1 MKISSII
8 CVVIF
13 TSIQLNAQINSQ
25 FINHLVIAEQHK
37 EHLTY
42 LNSIANK
49 YGLSDSLTYYM
60 VKYHLLHK
68 DYGSFQNEIKN
79 CILCFQ
85 DSSLMK
91 YSATKLFKHSISA
104 TKQFW
109 KLDSISGIGISRR
122 SLLKKSF
129 DLINNPNLSKE
140 FLPYELEIHFNEYTF
155 VNKKKEWIAGALS
168 TVIPGLG
175 KLYIG
180 RPNSFVGSFI
190 SNVFY
195 GITAFESINKLGIK
209 NAYSLI
215 STGAFGGFYLSNII
229 GVVHDLK
236 RIKNEKKKHFLYEV
250 ATYQSA
256 GIYLYE

>member
-8 CVVIF
+8 FVVL
-13 TSIQLNAQINSQ
+13 SISIRLNAQINSQ
-25 FINHLVIAEQHK
+25 FIHHLVLADQHK

-42 LNSIANK
+42 LNSIDSS
-49 YGLSDSLTYYM
+49 YGLSDSLTYYR
-60 VKYHLLHK
+60 VKYHLLLK

-79 CILCFQ
+79 CTLCFQ
-85 DSSLMK
+85 DSSLLN
-91 YSATKLFKHSISA
+91 YSATKLFKHSIRA
-104 TKQFW
+104 TEQLW
-109 KLDSISGIGISRR
+109 KLDSIRGIGISRR

-129 DLINNPNLSKE
+129 DLIQNPNISKE
-140 FLPYELEIHFNEYTF
+140 FLPYELEVHFNEYAF
-155 VNKKKEWIAGALS
+155 VNKKKAWIAGSLS
-168 TVIPGLG
+168 TAIPGLG

-195 GITAFESINKLGIK
+195 GITAFESINKLGIQ

-215 STGAFGGFYLSNII
+215 STGAFGVFYLSNII